1 MPSKVTRNKGM
12 VLKAKE
18 CSDLVVDVLNSH
30 IKVPINGKL
39 KQKTLIRMLV
49 GMAAEKQSIHSIR
62 SSLSS
67 VPCETSCRYHL
78 AKLNRE
84 DLEEEAS
91 SILLDLPNSILK
103 QGKSYTFAIDYTDDP
118 YYGEIRGENTDF
130 VRRTEAKASTT
141 RFYTYVTLYAIQKGK
156 RFTLAVFPVK
166 NKELKTF
173 YIQRC
178 LDVIMA
184 QFYKIEVLCLDRG
197 FYSIDVLN
205 FLAEHSIPYIIPV
218 VKHGKMLKSLLEVPK
233 SCFRHYTIRN
243 KNKSKDVL
251 LVVKVGYLKG
261 KTGKKG
267 KVSFGYV
274 VSGLSWTPEKVYHA
288 YKSRFGIESSYRI
301 RNKIRPFTTSRNPT
315 LRFLFAII
323 AFLMENIWMSLQWI
337 FFTPLRRGPRNVD
350 PDLFRFELFRI
361 FVWEGIRKCLKG
373 VSEIRSLRCLI

>member
-118 YYGEIRGENTDF
+118 YYGEIEGEIAMRMK
-130 VRRTEAKASTT
+130 VVSVSRK
-141 RFYTYVTLYAIQKGK
+141 
-156 RFTLAVFPVK
+156 LAR
-166 NKELKTF
+166 EIL
-173 YIQRC
+173 
-178 LDVIMA
+178 
-184 QFYKIEVLCLDRG
+184 
-197 FYSIDVLN
+197 
-205 FLAEHSIPYIIPV
+205 LAEHIV
-218 VKHGKMLKSLLEVPK
+218 A
-233 SCFRHYTIRN
+233 
-243 KNKSKDVL
+243 
-251 LVVKVGYLKG
+251 
-261 KTGKKG
+261 G
-267 KVSFGYV
+267 KV
-274 VSGLSWTPEKVYHA
+274 
-288 YKSRFGIESSYRI
+288 
-301 RNKIRPFTTSRNPT
+301 
-315 LRFLFAII
+315 
-323 AFLMENIWMSLQWI
+323 
-337 FFTPLRRGPRNVD
+337 
-350 PDLFRFELFRI
+350 
-361 FVWEGIRKCLKG
+361 
-373 VSEIRSLRCLI
+373 